1 MCTKFSVT
9 NALIKLKQY
18 IYLFQVQPFTLAS
31 LKGRHITST
40 IFHSNRAPATVLMTA
55 PQTTVIS
62 QTTTE
67 NNAQDIKYSEIDNM
81 INSIPQHGN
90 NINISSVLVKDD
102 GLTRFDNILTDSRE
116 LHLSNTA
123 SAIVHSAGNA
133 TQVIRRVC
141 YDEAKRERDTRFLID
156 EPDTLIAGDDAKMI
170 AEDSSR
176 EATLESMADADD
188 GNSSPERHAEL
199 FWESNSASER
209 SESRRPLD
217 FSSDSDKCCKSP
229 SYDET
234 NSTDSSGVGTHM
246 RLDSVIKEARG
257 LERSGS
263 ADGSSADDTHPPL
276 RTYPPK
282 RTYHPLEGEERSL
295 SGKTRA
301 GERSPD
307 SVRRRASGRGVVKRG
322 CHCCNGSPAPPRPK
336 KPRQRKPT
344 MDFTN

>member
-1 MCTKFSVT
+1 MMP
-9 NALIKLKQY
+9 IKNTLFVSAYKNLY
-18 IYLFQVQPFTLAS
+18 CHFQVQPFTITG

-40 IFHSNRAPATVLMTA
+40 IFHSNSAPATVLMAA
-55 PQTTVIS
+55 PQATVIS
-62 QTTTE
+62 Q
-67 NNAQDIKYSEIDNM
+67 APDSVKYEIENM
-81 INSIPQHGN
+81 INMPSSHN
-90 NINISSVLVKDD
+90 NEVNLSSVLVKDD
-102 GLTRFDNILTDSRE
+102 GLTRFDSILTDSRE
-116 LHLSNTA
+116 LHLTNTT
-123 SAIVHSAGNA
+123 SAIVHSSGNA

-141 YDEAKRERDTRFLID
+141 YEDDKRERDTRFLID
-156 EPDTLIAGDDAKMI
+156 EPDNLIAGDDAKMI

-176 EATLESMADADD
+176 DATLESMADVDD
-188 GNSSPERHAEL
+188 DRSSPERHAEL

-229 SYDET
+229 SFDET

-257 LERSGS
+257 RERSGS

-282 RTYHPLEGEERSL
+282 RLYHPMEGEVERSL

-307 SVRRRASGRGVVKRG
+307 SLEVRRRASGRGVVKRG

-344 MDFTN
+344 LDFNSTN

>member
-1 MCTKFSVT
+1 MLV
-9 NALIKLKQY
+9 
-18 IYLFQVQPFTLAS
+18 
-31 LKGRHITST
+31 
-40 IFHSNRAPATVLMTA
+40 TA

-62 QTTTE
+62 QAIPDHAAQ
-67 NNAQDIKYSEIDNM
+67 NNVKYANIDQI
-81 INSIPQHGN
+81 INSSPTTHGN
-90 NINISSVLVKDD
+90 INMSSVLVRDD
-102 GLTRFDNILTDSRE
+102 GLTKFDNVLTDSRE

-123 SAIVHSAGNA
+123 SAIIHSTGNA

-141 YDEAKRERDTRFLID
+141 YEDDKRDTRFLMD
-156 EPDTLIAGDDAKMI
+156 EPDALIAGDYGKI

-176 EATLESMADADD
+176 DATLESIAGDD

-209 SESRRPLD
+209 SESRRPMD
-217 FSSDSDKCCKSP
+217 FSSDSEKCCKSP

-257 LERSGS
+257 VERSAS

-276 RTYPPK
+276 RTYPAK
-282 RTYHPLEGEERSL
+282 RMYHAVEGEMERSV

-307 SVRRRASGRGVVKRG
+307 NLEVRRRASGRGVVKRG
-322 CHCCNGSPAPPRPK
+322 CHCCTGSPPRPK

-344 MDFTN
+344 MDFNN